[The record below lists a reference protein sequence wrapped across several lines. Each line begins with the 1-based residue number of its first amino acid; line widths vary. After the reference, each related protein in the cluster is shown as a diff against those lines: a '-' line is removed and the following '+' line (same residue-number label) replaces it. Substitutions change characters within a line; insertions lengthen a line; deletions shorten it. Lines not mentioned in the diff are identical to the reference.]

1 MTVSVKTEKSASN
14 GAFFV
19 SDVGRQLTEF
29 LHVLSLEE
37 GLSSHTVS
45 AYRSDLLAFSA
56 FLAASERDLIGF
68 MVEDWHAYVDHRRLQ
83 GWSVRSQS
91 RAMAC
96 LRRFVKFLLS
106 QSLRSDDPLKQQK
119 APAMPMRL
127 PKDISEDAVLRLLAA
142 PDVQKPLGVR
152 DRAMLEVMYAT
163 GLRVSELT
171 GLLMDQVDLLQGWL
185 RLRGKGNKERLVPLG
200 EEALDWLTRYLSQV
214 RSLWAKSRTEEA
226 VFLSQ
231 QGRAMTRQTCWHRIK
246 QLALI
251 AQMPV
256 TISPHS
262 LRHAFATHLLNHGA
276 DLRSVQLL
284 LGHADLSTTQIYT
297 HVAQQRLQ
305 SWHHQHHPRG

>member
-1 MTVSVKTEKSASN
+1 MTVSVKTEKGASD

-29 LHVLSLEE
+29 LQVLLLEE
-37 GLSSHTVS
+37 GLSQHTVS
-45 AYRSDLLAFSA
+45 AYRSDLLAFSTY
-56 FLAASERDLIGF
+56 LSEVDRHLISF
-68 MVEDWHAYVDHRRLQ
+68 VVEDWQRYVDRRRSL
-83 GWSVRSQS
+83 GWSARSQA

-96 LRRFVKFLLS
+96 LRRFVKF
-106 QSLRSDDPLKQQK
+106 SLVQGLRQDDPMMQQK
-119 APAMPMRL
+119 APAMPVRL
-127 PKDISEDAVLRLLAA
+127 PKDISEMSVLRLLEA
-142 PDVQKPLGVR
+142 PDLNKALGVR

-171 GLLMDQVDLLQGWL
+171 ALLMDQLDMLQGWL

-214 RSLWAKSRTEEA
+214 RPIWVKSRAEEA

-231 QGRAMTRQTCWHRIK
+231 QGRSMTRQACWHRIK
-246 QLALI
+246 QLAQI
-251 AQMPV
+251 AEMP
-256 TISPHS
+256 TSISPHS